1 MASVEF
7 QSATVCLAPFE
18 NTPLTYTDAIAYAQ
32 VKATLAVAVELEKAN
47 QIAAAVAKAKY
58 GIEFE

>member
-1 MASVEF
+1 M
-7 QSATVCLAPFE
+7 
-18 NTPLTYTDAIAYAQ
+18 TYTDAIAYAQ